1 MICCE
6 NLLVFLS
13 IFCVLDYKCHGQL
26 CHVFP
31 WSGNDLN
38 PYNIF
43 YFYLVLHQVFLQM
56 WRSSR
61 SLYPFP
67 CVLIKDDIF
76 FHIVNYFCGMPFSVE
91 CLFKLIYIFFHQNF
105 IKIMLVF
112 LVIKETVCEYWIT
125 TLCMFI
131 FVFDDFSWLLLHL
144 SIVPSKP
151 SLSV

>member
-1 MICCE
+1 MPWAALPCFPMKWQWSQPLQYFLFSFSSVLSFFANVE
-6 NLLVFLS
+6 KFSFLVSF
-13 IFCVLDYKCHGQL
+13 
-26 CHVFP
+26 
-31 WSGNDLN
+31 
-38 PYNIF
+38 
-43 YFYLVLHQVFLQM
+43 
-56 WRSSR
+56 
-61 SLYPFP
+61 SLRFNQRWH
-67 CVLIKDDIF
+67 F

-91 CLFKLIYIFFHQNF
+91 CLFKLIYFFFHQNF